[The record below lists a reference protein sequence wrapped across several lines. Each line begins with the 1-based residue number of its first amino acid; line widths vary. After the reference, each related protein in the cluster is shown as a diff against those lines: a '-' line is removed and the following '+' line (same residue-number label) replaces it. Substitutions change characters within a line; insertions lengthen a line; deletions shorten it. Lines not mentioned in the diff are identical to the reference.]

1 MKKTDWQ
8 YLVDTLLF
16 ICIVGI
22 AFIGFLMGLVIP
34 KGPQASEN
42 TKYFLGLHRHQWGNI
57 HFYLSIAFVVFVI
70 IHLILSWSWIKG
82 KARQLFHKGWGTMLI
97 LTASAS
103 LLVLFAFW
111 AFYPKIPGA
120 YEGYGVGAGRRARA
134 EALGGNSF
142 LQEEKIFVG
151 ESQDYIVITGQMT
164 LLDVEKATSLAAR
177 EIADV
182 MGLPSKVSL
191 EETLG
196 RLRKKY
202 PFTLEEVRETVTELL
217 NKRNL
222 ITLEKKEEKGSQT
235 IKQQGI
241 SEESQPKEF
250 HQEEHKQE
258 LTRGRMAE
266 DTSGILITGQMT
278 FYDIEL
284 KSGISA
290 RTIAE
295 ELGLPANVPLNERL
309 GRLRKRYFFSLQEVR
324 DVVASLMKKK

>member
-1 MKKTDWQ
+1 
-8 YLVDTLLF
+8 
-16 ICIVGI
+16 
-22 AFIGFLMGLVIP
+22 
-34 KGPQASEN
+34 
-42 TKYFLGLHRHQWGNI
+42 
-57 HFYLSIAFVVFVI
+57 
-70 IHLILSWSWIKG
+70 
-82 KARQLFHKGWGTMLI
+82 MLI

-309 GRLRKRYFFSLQEVR
+309 GRLRITQ
-324 DVVASLMKKK
+324 